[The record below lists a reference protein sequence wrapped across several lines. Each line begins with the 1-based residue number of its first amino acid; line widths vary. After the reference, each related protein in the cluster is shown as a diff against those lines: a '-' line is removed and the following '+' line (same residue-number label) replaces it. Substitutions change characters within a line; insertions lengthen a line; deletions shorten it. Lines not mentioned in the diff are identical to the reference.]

1 MYANINMFNM
11 FVMLHINDRNFIKA
25 IYSSFGFC
33 LFLCVFM
40 FIIFIIFNNINRF
53 NFMNK
58 IHMYVINLRYG
69 SKSKIDRLNSILINI
84 RYFRNDR

>member
-1 MYANINMFNM
+1 MYANINMFNI
-11 FVMLHINDRNFIKA
+11 FVMLYINDRSFIKA
-25 IYSSFGFC
+25 IYSLFGFS

-58 IHMYVINLRYG
+58 IHIYML
-69 SKSKIDRLNSILINI
+69 LI
-84 RYFRNDR
+84 